1 MIPEDVQTRIDGLKA
16 AGFVVQAITIAGTKF
31 IYRSVNRGEFRQ
43 LQEALTK
50 EAEEAKKTLKE
61 DQLEQAA
68 LQIRDRGEDR
78 LLNLGLIHPS
88 ISENTPAGAL
98 TTLADLIMQASGF
111 GVETEPETL

>member
-1 MIPEDVQTRIDGLKA
+1 MIPENVQTQIDELKQL
-16 AGFVVQAITIAGTKF
+16 GFVVQAITIAGTKF
-31 IYRSVNRGEFRQ
+31 IYRSVNRGEFRR
-43 LQEALTK
+43 LQEALTR

-61 DQLEQAA
+61 DELEQAA

-78 LLNLGLIHPS
+78 LLNLGLIYPA

-98 TTLADLIMQASGF
+98 STLADLIMQASGF